1 RRVGGTRPRRMGA
14 AVMAATTSG
23 LERGVAEGRFRADLF
38 YRLNVIQ
45 IRLPALRERKEDIE
59 EMVEHFLKKLAQGKE
74 TKTISKEARD
84 CLMAYDWPGNVREL
98 ENVIERAVI
107 LTDDGVLTPDDLPE
121 RVVQGGKGRGSLVID
136 NPNLTLEELEREYN
150 LR

>member
-1 RRVGGTRPRRMGA
+1 MPGGGAKPRKIAGRLI
-14 AVMAATTSG
+14 AATNAD
-23 LERGVAEGRFRADLF
+23 LERAVSESRFRADLF

-59 EMVEHFLKKLAQGKE
+59 EMVEDSLKKRAAPKE
-74 TKTISKEARD
+74 SETISKEARD

-107 LTDDGVLTPDDLPE
+107 LTDGGV
-121 RVVQGGKGRGSLVID
+121 I
-136 NPNLTLEELEREYN
+136 
-150 LR
+150 